1 MDSWLELT
9 CFHRVTLA
17 AVENGFEWDRKRDT
31 LLEALRWVVRLGW
44 IRGLF

>member
-17 AVENGFEWDRKRDT
+17 AVENGFEWDRKRDIP
-31 LLEALRWVVRLGW
+31 LEAHAVSGRDEGP
-44 IRGLF
+44 